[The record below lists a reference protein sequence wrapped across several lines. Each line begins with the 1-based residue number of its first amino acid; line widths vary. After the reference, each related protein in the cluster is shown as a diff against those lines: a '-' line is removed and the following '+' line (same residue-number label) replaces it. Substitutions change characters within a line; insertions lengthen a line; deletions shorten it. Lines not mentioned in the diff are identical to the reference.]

1 MVTKR
6 PAGLVLTSILMVMV
20 TSAIAAAAWWPIYQ
34 SVEFVVMA
42 GITGLVGI
50 AIAVAGSTF
59 RLAAPAVAAI
69 TAVVFLAFGVPLAVP
84 SAAAYGILPT
94 LDGLTELATGVVFGW
109 KQLLTI
115 ALPVGSYEALL
126 VPPMLLMLSTVVVAL
141 SVALRTTYGELGV
154 IAPVLFLLTGLAFGP
169 ETAWYPLVLTF
180 GMLAASLLWL
190 IWRRWYRRRASIR
203 ALARQSPAAS
213 GRPFE
218 TVGERFFPGL
228 KSLIGAGVILTVAG
242 VAAGAA
248 VNALPPTSDRTVL
261 RTVTEQ
267 PFDPREYVSP
277 LAGFRSYLSEGR
289 ADATMLTVAGLPE
302 DARIRV
308 AALDTWDGIVYS
320 VGSDQVSSA
329 SGSFTRVPS
338 RIERGDL
345 AGDRASIQVT
355 VGGYEGVWLPS
366 VGALEAVDFDRGAA
380 RERFYYNDNSRT
392 GAVIGGLAESSSY
405 RLDVVIPEQ
414 PEQSELP
421 SMVPGTAVMPALD
434 QVPEELSTALDEYTA
449 GIDGPGRQL
458 VAMLDGLARDGYV
471 SHGAEGEPAS
481 RSGHSANRIAEL
493 FTQTPMIGD
502 AEQYAT
508 AAALMAR
515 EIGFPA
521 RVVIGFAPEDSDGGT
536 TMVTG
541 ADVSAWLEVHTEQWG
556 WVGIDPTPEVR
567 EIPPRQPENATEVAR
582 PQSALPPPAKQEE
595 KPDEQTPPQNAPED
609 PEAFDAFLG
618 VMLTVLRVLGWVLLG
633 LALVSA
639 PFLAIIAAKLRRRRR
654 RRRAADP
661 VQNIRGGWQEF
672 EDTLLDHGIEVPQA
686 ATRREL
692 AKIAGGA
699 GARVLAVVADR
710 AVFAPEGPDPS
721 EPGKVWQAVQDLSA
735 SLRNRLSRW
744 ERFKGRVSLRSF
756 GRYSGRKPLG
766 RSRS

>member
-1 MVTKR
+1 MATTR
-6 PAGLVLTSILMVMV
+6 PAGLVLTSILMVLV
-20 TSAIAAAAWWPIYQ
+20 TTAIAAAAWWPIYQ
-34 SVEFVVMA
+34 SIQFLLMA
-42 GITGLVGI
+42 LITGLVGV
-50 AIAVAGSTF
+50 AIAVAGSAF
-59 RLAAPAVAAI
+59 KLAAPAVAAI
-69 TAVVFLAFGVPLAVP
+69 TAVAFLAFGVPLAVP
-84 SAAAYGILPT
+84 SAALVGIVPT
-94 LDGLTELATGVVFGW
+94 LDGLTDLATGVVFGW

-126 VPPMLLMLSTVVVAL
+126 VPPMLLMLTTVVVAL

-154 IAPVLFLLTGLAFGP
+154 IAPVLFLLVGLAFGP
-169 ETAWYPLVLTF
+169 ETAWYPLALTL
-180 GMLAASLLWL
+180 GMLAACLLWL
-190 IWRRWYRRRASIR
+190 IWRRWYRRRAAIR
-203 ALARQSPAAS
+203 ALATQSPAAS

-218 TVGERFFPGL
+218 TVRERFFPGL

-267 PFDPREYVSP
+267 PFDPRQYVSP
-277 LAGFRSYLSEGR
+277 LAGFRSYLSDGS
-289 ADATMLTVAGLPE
+289 ADAAMLTVTGLPE
-302 DARIRV
+302 DTRIRV

-345 AGDRASIQVT
+345 AGDRVSVEVT
-355 VGGYEGVWLPS
+355 VGAYEGVWVPS
-366 VGALEAVDFDRGAA
+366 VGALEAIEFDRGSA
-380 RERFYYNDNSRT
+380 RDRFYYNDNSRT
-392 GAVIGGLAESSSY
+392 GAVIGGLPESASY
-405 RLDVVIPEQ
+405 RLEVVIPDQ
-414 PEQSELP
+414 PEERQLASLT
-421 SMVPGTAVMPALD
+421 PGTAAMPALNR
-434 QVPEELSTALDEYTA
+434 VPNELRSALDEYTA
-449 GIDGPGRQL
+449 GIDDPGRRL

-471 SHGAEGEPAS
+471 SHGGPGEPVS
-481 RSGHSANRIAEL
+481 RSGHSSGRIAEL

-521 RVVIGFAPEDSDGGT
+521 RVVIGFAPQDSAAGVT
-536 TMVTG
+536 TVTG
-541 ADVSAWLEVHTEQWG
+541 ADVSAWLEVHTDQWG
-556 WVGIDPTPEVR
+556 WVSIDPSPEER
-567 EIPPRQPENATEVAR
+567 EIPPRQPEDATEVSR
-582 PQSALPPPAKQEE
+582 PQSVLPPPVTPEE
-595 KPDEQTPPQNAPED
+595 DPDEQTPPQNAPD
-609 PEAFDAFLG
+609 DSADSDAFLALILI
-618 VMLTVLRVLGWVLLG
+618 VVRVLGWVLLG

-661 VQNIRGGWQEF
+661 VQSIQGGWQEY
-672 EDTLLDHGIEVPQA
+672 EDTLVDHGIEVPEA

-692 AKIAGGA
+692 ARIAGGA
-699 GARVLAVVADR
+699 GARVLAVVTDR

-721 EPGKVWQAVQDLSA
+721 EPGKVWQAVHDLSA
-735 SLRNRLSRW
+735 SLRGRLSRW

-766 RSRS
+766 RRRS